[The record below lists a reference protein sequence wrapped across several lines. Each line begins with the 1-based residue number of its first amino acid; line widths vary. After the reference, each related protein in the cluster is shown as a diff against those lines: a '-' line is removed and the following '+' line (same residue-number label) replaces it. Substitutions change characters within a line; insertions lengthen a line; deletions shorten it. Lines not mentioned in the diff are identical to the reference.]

1 MNKALLTLFQKH
13 RSFCCHTVLLVL
25 NLCSMASTAAAT
37 EHGTSDTPDNAP
49 QEQYHIEQPGTI
61 TFTVGVKIRG
71 KVEKPQVIIFLPKEK
86 TLYRDEQLNH
96 SFTEDL
102 ADPLP
107 FTPITE

>member
-1 MNKALLTLFQKH
+1 
-13 RSFCCHTVLLVL
+13 
-25 NLCSMASTAAAT
+25 MASTAVTAEPGAT
-37 EHGTSDTPDNAP
+37 DTVDHAS

-86 TLYRDEQLNH
+86 TLYRDELLTH